1 MSANK
6 NIVWETD
13 LRLFGPE
20 MLKGWSLAMVATWL
34 VMMLILG
41 IVFVAQGETENLPG
55 LAGVLLAVTAGLW
68 LFGFLVMALL
78 FRGKYRVRYTVSDSG
93 VRMDTLEQVAKKANR
108 LAIVLGAL
116 SGKPGLLGAGLIGRS
131 RESEGVEWDGAFR
144 ADLRPERQLIVFKG
158 PWRSLLLLQCQADN
172 YAVVAARVEQAMA
185 RHGTAKRVPARSPLP
200 AYLLRTLGVALAS
213 LPIFGLHEE
222 YHLDVFLPLLMF
234 CFALATVWLI
244 PLFGWVVLGS
254 LGFIAF
260 SLAARLTET
269 IPSFFDP
276 GRSFPRFEILGSDDW
291 LLLGV
296 AGLGA
301 AWLAWLSVGALRGR
315 IQSALT
321 ADYGDMGA
329 D

>member
-41 IVFVAQGETENLPG
+41 TVFLAQGETESLGG
-55 LAGVLLAVTAGLW
+55 LALAALAGAGGLW
-68 LFGFLVMALL
+68 LFGLLVMAVF

-93 VRMDTLEQVAKKANR
+93 VRMDTLSQVARKANR

-116 SGKPGLLGAGLIGRS
+116 SGKPGLLGAGLIGRA
-131 RESEGVEWDGAFR
+131 RESEAVEWDGAFR
-144 ADLRPERQLIVFKG
+144 AVLRPERHLIVFKG
-158 PWRSLLLLQCQADN
+158 PWRSLLLVQCLADN
-172 YAVVAARVEQAMA
+172 YAAVAERLGKEIA
-185 RHGTAKRVPARSPLP
+185 RHGTAKRVPAKSPLP
-200 AYLLRTLGVALAS
+200 TYLLRTLLVTLAS

-260 SLAARLTET
+260 SVAAKLTQN

-301 AWLAWLSVGALRGR
+301 AWLVWLSVGAVRGR
-315 IQSALT
+315 IESALT
-321 ADYGDMGA
+321 ADWGNMGA
-329 D
+329 G